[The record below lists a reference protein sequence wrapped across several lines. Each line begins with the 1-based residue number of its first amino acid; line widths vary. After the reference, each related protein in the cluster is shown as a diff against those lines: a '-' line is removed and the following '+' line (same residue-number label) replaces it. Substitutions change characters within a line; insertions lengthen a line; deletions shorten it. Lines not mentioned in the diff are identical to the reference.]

1 MELTRIKSL
10 CDYIEGCDRCGKCKF
25 IPSERIKS
33 WRFSSGCPAISRY
46 NFHIYSGGGKQNLAL
61 SLLDKRIDEISDSVL
76 EIIYRCQ
83 MCGSCDV
90 SCKYTKD
97 IEPLEVIQQLRI
109 TCIENGFLNPTL
121 MPVIDGLRKEDNMM
135 QALKADRGKWAEGL
149 EVKDITR
156 EKAEVYYHAGCRYC
170 FDEELW
176 SAARSA
182 VNLLKKAGVD
192 VGIAGKEEACCGG
205 RAYEMGYEGE
215 LTKYAEHNTELL
227 KVAGVKTVV
236 TPCADCYYAFKVLYD
251 KIGKKLPVEVL
262 HITEYLARLINEGK
276 LRPSRSI
283 PMTVTY
289 HDPCNLGRKGEPY
302 IHWEGVRTREPTEP
316 TLHVPPKEFRRGT
329 YGIYEPP
336 RDVLRSIP
344 GLRLAE
350 MERIK
355 EYAWCC
361 GAGGGVKDLYPEFA
375 IWSAQER
382 ITEAEATGA
391 EAIVTACPW
400 CKRNF
405 TDAISQNGNNLK
417 VYDVVE
423 LLNEAT
429 S

>member
-1 MELTRIKSL
+1 MELARVEGL
-10 CDYIEGCDRCGKCKF
+10 RDYIEACDRCGKCKF
-25 IPSERIKS
+25 IPTERITS
-33 WRFSSGCPAISRY
+33 WRFSPGCPAIARY
-46 NFHIYSGGGKQNLAL
+46 NFHIYSAGGKQNLAL
-61 SLLDKRIDEISDSVL
+61 SLVDGRIDEITDNVL
-76 EIIYRCQ
+76 EMIYRCQ

-97 IEPLEVIQQLRI
+97 MEPLEVIQQLRI
-109 TCIENGFLNPTL
+109 MCVENGYLHPAF

-149 EVKDITR
+149 DVKDITK
-156 EKAEVYYHAGCRYC
+156 EKAEVYCHAGCQYS

-176 SAARSA
+176 ATARSA
-182 VNLLKKAGVD
+182 VNLLQKAGVD

-205 RAYEMGYEGE
+205 GAYEMGYEGE
-215 LTKYAEHNTELL
+215 LTKYAEHNMELL
-227 KVAGVKTVV
+227 KGAGVKTVV

-262 HITEYLARLINEGK
+262 HVTEYLARLIKEGK
-276 LRPSRSI
+276 LKPTKSV

-289 HDPCNLGRKGEPY
+289 HDPCNLGRKGESY
-302 IHWEGVRTREPTEP
+302 IHWEGVRTMKPTEP

-329 YGIYEPP
+329 FGIYEPP
-336 RDVLRSIP
+336 RDILKAIP
-344 GLRLAE
+344 GLRLVE

-361 GAGGGVKDLYPEFA
+361 GAGAGVKDSYPEFA
-375 IWSAQER
+375 VWTAQER
-382 ITEAEATGA
+382 ITEAENTGA
-391 EAIVTACPW
+391 EAIVSACPW

-405 TDAISQNGNNLK
+405 TDAISQNGSSLK

-423 LLNEAT
+423 LLKEAI
-429 S
+429 